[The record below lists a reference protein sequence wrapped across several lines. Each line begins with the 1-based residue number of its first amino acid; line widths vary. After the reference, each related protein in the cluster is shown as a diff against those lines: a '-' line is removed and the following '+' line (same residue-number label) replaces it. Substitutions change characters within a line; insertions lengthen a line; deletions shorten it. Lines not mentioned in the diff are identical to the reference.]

1 MESETL
7 TYPVSSAVEFQRSK
21 LPNDILAVQRL
32 KNEVAM
38 RLLQVWLADDS
49 GYDEKAWKI
58 VKKALE
64 KNKLSNRKRFDDKTH
79 YAEGGGIMGR
89 CPQARKTHG

>member
-7 TYPVSSAVEFQRSK
+7 AYPVSSAVKFQRPK

-64 KNKLSNRKRFDDKTH
+64 KNKLSNRKRFDDKTR
-79 YAEGGGIMGR
+79 YAGFRTAGKNR
-89 CPQARKTHG
+89 SSAAKS

>member
-7 TYPVSSAVEFQRSK
+7 TYSAISRAGEFQWLK
-21 LPNDILAVQRL
+21 PTDDILTIQRL
-32 KNEVAM
+32 KNEVAR

-58 VKKALE
+58 AKKALE
-64 KNKLSNRKRFDDKTH
+64 KNKLSNRKRVNDKTR
-79 YAEGGGIMGR
+79 YAGFRTAGKNR
-89 CPQARKTHG
+89 ASAAKS

>member
-7 TYPVSSAVEFQRSK
+7 THPVSRAVGFQRSK
-21 LPNDILAVQRL
+21 RSDDILAVQRL
-32 KNEVAM
+32 KNEVAK

-58 VKKALE
+58 AKKAIE
-64 KNKLSNRKRFDDKTH
+64 KNKLSNRKRFNDKTRD
-79 YAEGGGIMGR
+79 AGFRTAGKNR
-89 CPQARKTHG
+89 SSAAKS